1 MLSGQNFLESLEK
14 QMKKQQLA
22 QNKLDGKMVKIMSKG
37 AGGAKNRINLT
48 TIAPELDLTEMNISA
63 VSQK

>member
-1 MLSGQNFLESLEK
+1 ME
-14 QMKKQQLA
+14 KQQLA

-37 AGGAKNRINLT
+37 AGGAKHRINLT

-63 VSQK
+63 VS